1 MYHLEIRGNGA
12 GPAFLFVHALPGD
25 SRSWDPLAK
34 LAPAEARLL
43 LLDLPDCGRADDER
57 STDLRVLEDAVV
69 AAAGRAGDAELTLVG
84 SSFGAHLVARLLA
97 RLKKRVARAV
107 LLGGWATLPDEE
119 LDSCLD
125 TIGGLACGRL
135 DLADLRELTI
145 EEWLGPVPAEEH
157 ARLVNQLMGTVTRDR
172 AIRALKRLAASA
184 RGTVPAWDIPTVVVH
199 AKKDPVLSPDCAH
212 DLLSRTKNGDLV
224 VLDTDSHVPHLTAPT
239 EMAALVFPRS
249 N

>member
-25 SRSWDPLAK
+25 SRAWDPLAK

-57 STDLRVLEDAVV
+57 SIDLRVLEDAVV
-69 AAAGRAGDAELTLVG
+69 AAAGRAGEADLTLVG

-97 RLKKRVARAV
+97 RLQRRVARAV
-107 LLGGWATLPDEE
+107 LVGGWATLPDEE
-119 LDSCLD
+119 LDSCFD
-125 TIGGLACGRL
+125 TIAGLASGRL

-157 ARLVNQLMGTVTRDR
+157 ARLVDQWMGPLTRDR

-184 RGTVPAWDIPTVVVH
+184 RATVPSWDTPTVVVH
-199 AKKDPVLSPDCAH
+199 AKSDRVLSTECAG
-212 DLLSRTKNGDLV
+212 DLLRRTRNGELV
-224 VLDTDSHVPHLTAPT
+224 SLDTDSHVPHLTSPEA
-239 EMAALVFPRS
+239 MAEIVFA
-249 N
+249 